1 MTRPVSESCRTV
13 VDRGDPLPWDSEGR
27 GKQGVQCQFLDVTF
41 FLSFLKVW
49 SIEGACARP

>member
-27 GKQGVQCQFLDVTF
+27 RKQGVQCQFLDVTF